1 MCDALLFG
9 TAAIANPFT
18 GAITSAATSGLFGS
32 AGAFGLGS
40 ALSTLGTVG
49 GLLGSFQQGYGQAQ
63 TYNYNAQ
70 VAAQNAEIAR
80 RQAAYDEKLARER
93 SLRVLGQGRAGVAK
107 SGITL
112 SGSALDV
119 MANAAADA
127 ELQALSIRCGGGIQ
141 SANSMARSGLDR
153 MTAQQRLTSAYV
165 GAGTNLLTDASRASF
180 GAPPGGTSAPVV
192 LAGSG
197 AAQPRYWV

>member
-32 AGAFGLGS
+32 AGVFGLGS

-49 GLLGSFQQGYGQAQ
+49 GLLGSFQQGYGQSQA
-63 TYNYNAQ
+63 YDYNAQ

-80 RQAAYDEKLARER
+80 RQAAYDEQLARQR
-93 SLRVLGQGRAGVAK
+93 SLRILGQGRAGVAK

-119 MANAAADA
+119 MANSAADA
-127 ELQALSIRCGGGIQ
+127 ELEALSVRYGGGVQ
-141 SANSMARSGLDR
+141 SANAMARSSLER
-153 MTAQQRLTSAYV
+153 MAAQQRLASAYI
-165 GAGTNLLTDASRASF
+165 GAGTNLLTDASRLNF
-180 GAPPGGTSAPVV
+180 GTTPGSASAPIV

-197 AAQPRYWV
+197 VARPWYRA